1 MFVLFLCLAIVSVL
15 GLVAGVAWFLAAR
28 GKVERTSGPEVG
40 KEIMS
45 GQMQADDVVDDGQLA
60 VAERSAAVF
69 AGTGA
74 KVEVEAETSFTE
86 LKDQLRAR
94 DWTQA
99 LPTLL
104 VVCGLLGL
112 ILFGSLALLMG
123 LENKLL
129 GAVILV
135 VALYA
140 LIRVGRDYVRA

>member
-1 MFVLFLCLAIVSVL
+1 MFLLFLCLAILSVL
-15 GLVAGVAWFLAAR
+15 CLVAGIAWILAAR

-45 GQMQADDVVDDGQLA
+45 GQMEADEVRDDGQVA

-69 AGTGA
+69 TGTGA

-86 LKDQLRAR
+86 LKAQLRAR

-104 VVCGLLGL
+104 AVCGLIGL
-112 ILFGSLALLMG
+112 ILFGSLALFTG
-123 LENKLL
+123 LENKLI
-129 GAVILV
+129 GALILV